1 MIAKANK
8 ACISGGHVDHV
19 VPIFQNKLFNQM
31 NRGELIIKILKSELF
46 LRMRFENLEDIK
58 SILENKRDDILLKGS
73 KHLRESQNI
82 DITYGVEIISD
93 SIDEFLE
100 FVNTN
105 LDRSKELYNM
115 LVDVKGKIQN
125 DEPYEEDLRICR
137 DQIKELLDD
146 KDVYNSGCQNMRKF
160 FKKIGLV
167 HKYKRELEGDNI

>member
-8 ACISGGHVDHV
+8 ACISWEPRGTRGSYF
-19 VPIFQNKLFNQM
+19 PKQKFINMNK
-31 NRGELIIKILKSELF
+31 GELIIKILKSELF

-58 SILENKRDDILLKGS
+58 SILEDKRDDILLKGS

-82 DITYGVEIISD
+82 DITYGVEIISN

-100 FVNTN
+100 FVDTN

-115 LVDVKGKIQN
+115 LVDVKCKIQN

-146 KDVYNSGCQNMRKF
+146 REVYNSGCQNMRKF